1 MGYKYII
8 YQPGKV
14 ARIILNRP
22 RYHNAQTT
30 VMREEMDQAFS
41 QAAKDDGV
49 GCIILSG
56 NGAHFSSGHD
66 VGTQDEKEEQDRRN
80 IPKDIYHRYDR
91 VRGICLENSMRWRN
105 IPKPTIAMVHG
116 YCIFGGWIFAAAM
129 DLIFVS
135 EDALFLPSH
144 TQYFTVPWDI
154 GYRRAKEILFEHR
167 FITAWEAYHYG
178 WVNRVY
184 PTRERLEKET
194 LAYADRVATNWLRDP
209 LRIRNAKFSVN
220 HMMDQMGYSAEIDV
234 AYQSYFIGT
243 ELHDIESR
251 RDDKG
256 GIANV
261 KGALE
266 NLEASKEWLDRMR

>member
-1 MGYKYII
+1 MEFKHII
-8 YQPGKV
+8 YQPDKV
-14 ARIILNRP
+14 AQIILNRP

-30 VMREEMDQAFS
+30 LMREEMDMAFNE
-41 QAAKDDGV
+41 AARDDGV

-56 NGAHFSSGHD
+56 MGEHFSSGHD
-66 VGTQDEKEEQDRRN
+66 VGTREEMEDRERRN
-80 IPKDIYHRYDR
+80 IPNDTYHRYNR
-91 VRGICLENSMRWRN
+91 VRASCMENSLRWRN

-116 YCIFGGWIFAAAM
+116 YCIFGGWIFASAM

-154 GYRRAKEILFEHR
+154 GYRRAKEIIFEHR
-167 FITAWEAYHYG
+167 FITAWEAYQYG

-184 PTRERLEKET
+184 PSREELKEET

-209 LRIRNAKFSVN
+209 MRIRSAKFSIN
-220 HMMDQMGYSAEIDV
+220 HMLDQMGFSAEIDV

-243 ELHDIESR
+243 ELRDIETR
-251 RDDKG
+251 RDEKG

-261 KGALE
+261 SGALK
-266 NLEASKEWLDRMR
+266 NLDASKKWIERMK

>member
-1 MGYKYII
+1 
-8 YQPGKV
+8 
-14 ARIILNRP
+14 
-22 RYHNAQTT
+22 
-30 VMREEMDQAFS
+30 MREEMDEAFAA
-41 QAAKDDGV
+41 AAKDDAV

-66 VGTQDEKEEQDRRN
+66 VGTKEEMEEQERRQILKDR
-80 IPKDIYHRYDR
+80 YHRYNY
-91 VRGICLENSMRWRN
+91 VRASCMENSLRWRN

-129 DLIFVS
+129 DLVFVS

-154 GYRRAKEILFEHR
+154 GPRRAKEILFEHR

-184 PTRERLEKET
+184 PDRDTLEKET
-194 LAYADRVATNWLRDP
+194 LAYADRVATNWLADP
-209 LRIRNAKFSVN
+209 IRIRTAKFSVN
-220 HMMDQMGYSAEIDV
+220 HMMDQMGFSAEIDV

-243 ELHDIESR
+243 EV
-251 RDDKG
+251 RDAPRPRDEKG

-261 KGALE
+261 SGALE
-266 NLEASKEWLDRMR
+266 NLEASKEWLARMK

>member
-1 MGYKYII
+1 MEFKYII

-14 ARIILNRP
+14 ARIVLNRP

-30 VMREEMDQAFS
+30 VMREEMDVAFS
-41 QAAKDDGV
+41 EAAKDDAV

-56 NGAHFSSGHD
+56 NGDHFSSGHD
-66 VGTQDEKEEQDRRN
+66 VGTQEEMEDKERRN
-80 IPKDIYHRYDR
+80 IPDDRYHRYDR
-91 VRGICLENSMRWRN
+91 VRATCMENRWRN

-129 DLIFVS
+129 DLIFAS

-167 FITAWEAYHYG
+167 FVDAWEAYRYG
-178 WVNRVY
+178 WVNRIY
-184 PTRERLEKET
+184 PNRERLEKET

-209 LRIRNAKFSVN
+209 MRIRTVKFSVN
-220 HMMDQMGYSAEIDV
+220 HMIDQMGFSAEIDV

-243 ELHDIESR
+243 EMRDPATL